1 MFSKLQDTEWLWNLV
16 WLGLGNSVNE
26 VLGPF
31 SKLNDPKWNLI
42 HSVCEQQPLKLKV
55 IWHFAFGVLH
65 SAFSILQNTSYRIE
79 VISKYLLEP
88 NGPLSLPNVL
98 ARSFQ
103 SFLPINCYRT
113 VWGCQ
118 TTEDVIR
125 LHMHSQPL
133 PVPPS
138 TPLDLHW
145 PGTVLLRMRV
155 QSLPPISNFI
165 D

>member
-1 MFSKLQDTEWLWNLV
+1 MFSKLQDTVWLWNLV

-42 HSVCEQQPLKLKV
+42 HSVCEPQPLNSES
-55 IWHFAFGVLH
+55 FGILH
-65 SAFSILQNTSYRIE
+65 SAFSILQNTSYQTE
-79 VISKYLLEP
+79 VIPKYLLEP

-98 ARSFQ
+98 ACAFQ

-113 VWGCQ
+113 VLGWH
-118 TTEDVIR
+118 TIKDVIR

-133 PVPPS
+133 PAPPS
-138 TPLDLHW
+138 TPLDLHR
-145 PGTVLLRMRV
+145 PGTVHLQMRV
-155 QSLPPISNFI
+155 QTLPPISNFI